1 MWFLCTLLTF
11 ISWGVADLFYKIGNR
26 GNNKYDHLKTGIAVG
41 VVMGIHATIYLLINH
56 VNVNLIDIIKYLP
69 VSLCYIASMVIGYK
83 GLKYLELSICS
94 PIQNTSGVITAIL
107 LLIFFKETL
116 SIPAYVAILLIFAS
130 KEGEFAL
137 SLFRLMNGK
146 VNLEKLKNC
155 IYSIPTSSV
164 AYEFT
169 RKIYKKNNTFKKI
182 LTLTII
188 FPLAY
193 CFIDGLGTFLDG
205 IYLDYGSLISE
216 DAALVSYEYTFLI
229 YGIITYLYLK
239 TKNEKV
245 DLLNEKSKILAAI
258 FETIGQFFYVFAMS
272 GSSVIA
278 APIVGS
284 YCILSMLLSRI
295 FLKEKLTKKEYVAI
309 FLVIIG
315 IVILGILDI

>member
-116 SIPAYVAILLIFAS
+116 SIPAYVAILLIFV
-130 KEGEFAL
+130 GIVML
-137 SLFRLMNGK
+137 SVIQLNENKDERN
-146 VNLEKLKNC
+146 E
-155 IYSIPTSSV
+155 
-164 AYEFT
+164 
-169 RKIYKKNNTFKKI
+169 YKKNNTFKKI

-245 DLLNEKSKILAAI
+245 DLLNEKSKIFAAI